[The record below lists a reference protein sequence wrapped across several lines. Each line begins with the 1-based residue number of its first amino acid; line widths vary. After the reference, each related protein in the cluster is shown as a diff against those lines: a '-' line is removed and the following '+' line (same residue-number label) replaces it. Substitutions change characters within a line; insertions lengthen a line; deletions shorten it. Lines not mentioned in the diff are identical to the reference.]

1 MAVPRS
7 KTVDE
12 SVSGL
17 YHCLSRCVR
26 RGYLLAPG
34 PDGAVADDRRRDW
47 MVERLRLLTS
57 AFAVDCVSLA
67 VMSNHF
73 HVLLRTLP
81 EVVDHWSDAEV
92 AYRWLLVRPPAT
104 VRKRLGIPADAPP
117 QPEEVLRLL
126 ANPFEIARRRER
138 LSSLSWFM
146 KELKEPIARRANKE
160 DDVKGAFWES
170 RFRCYR
176 VLDEVGVQVCA
187 TYIDLNPCKAGMAS
201 DPMLASHTSIAEHAR
216 RLGKSLWREVAEAPD
231 WRGRRE
237 PARSLEAF
245 VATFDEAMF
254 EPAMPAR
261 REAYGTGDEV
271 LREAVAAVHTDG
283 DGGTRSVGHGLGDA
297 STAAAPERARNASVL
312 EAARAAARLATT
324 PNHRSSQPPPSR
336 RRMPPPIA
344 VLPMT
349 LGSYLRWL
357 RNVSA
362 AMANTAHRTDRGRGA
377 GASAWDVESALELL
391 RERQTGRTAVDA
403 LAAVLRE
410 VRLHGT
416 AIGSAASLAAEA
428 VRRRSTRALMALRNG
443 TRVGTGTAS

>member
-34 PDGAVADDRRRDW
+34 PDGAVADDHRRDW
-47 MVERLRLLTS
+47 MVARLRLLTS
-57 AFAVDCVSLA
+57 SFAIDCVSLA

-92 AYRWLLVRPPAT
+92 AYRWIMVRPPVK

-126 ANPFEIARRRER
+126 ANPFEIAGRRER

-176 VLDEVGVQVCA
+176 VLDEVGIQVCA

-271 LREAVAAVHTDG
+271 LREAVAAAAAVEAPD
-283 DGGTRSVGHGLGDA
+283 RSPGLGDA
-297 STAAAPERARNASVL
+297 SAR
-312 EAARAAARLATT
+312 EAARAAARIATA
-324 PNHRSSQPPPSR
+324 PGHRSSQPPPSAR
-336 RRMPPPIA
+336 RTPPPTA
-344 VLPMT
+344 LLPIT
-349 LGSYLRWL
+349 LGAYLRRL
-357 RNVSA
+357 RDVA
-362 AMANTAHRTDRGRGA
+362 EAMGKARDPGGGGTGPDGDLDG
-377 GASAWDVESALELL
+377 DVETALELV
-391 RERQTGRTAVDA
+391 REPHPNGAAVAA
-403 LAAVLRE
+403 LAAALGRA
-410 VRLHGT
+410 RLHGT
-416 AIGSAASLAAEA
+416 AIGTAASLAAEA
-428 VRRRSTRALMALRNG
+428 ARRGATRALLALRSG
-443 TRVGTGTAS
+443 APVGARASG